1 MKKYVVREP
10 IPKDID
16 QALLAYPELM
26 RALLYYRDIT
36 TPEQAHEF
44 LNPNYETGVHD
55 PYLLKDMEKAVQRI
69 LKAVGSN
76 EKILVYSDYDA
87 DGIPAAVVMHDFF
100 KLIGYSN
107 FDIYIPHRH
116 HEGFGLHLEAV
127 DKFKEQ
133 GVGLIITCDC
143 GITDA
148 EEVEHANKY
157 GIDVIITDHHLPLR
171 SEAKGD
177 MPQDQLPSAY
187 AIVNPKQED
196 CQYPYD
202 MLCGSG
208 VAFKLVQ
215 GVLAALQKY
224 HPGHSATPLTVR
236 GEGSAVGGSG
246 VILKPGAE
254 KWLLD
259 MVGLATL
266 SDMVPVVGEN
276 RIFAHYGLKVLRKSR
291 RPGIQKLVALLK
303 MQQEHLTEDDVGFM
317 ITPRINAAS
326 RMGVPT
332 DAFKML
338 SETDEAVADSYVQH
352 LNEINNERKGLVAS
366 LVKEIKK
373 TLEERRDHY
382 QSQHII
388 VLGNPAWRPALL
400 GLAANTI
407 AEEFNKPVFLWGRED
422 GKFIKG
428 SCRSDGVQDLVKI
441 MQGAKDNFLDYGGH
455 KFSGGFSVEHD
466 KIHTLEEALVNSCAD
481 ITIEGAKIE
490 EHTFVDA
497 VLDLDTVHWKTHD
510 IVDKLAPFGMGNPK
524 PLFLFKDVTPAE
536 VKAFGKAKEHLDIS
550 FANSNNKQVRAIGF
564 FMKPEDFE
572 TVPQTGK
579 PLNLVATIEKSMFRN
594 YPELR
599 LRIVDIF

>member
-1 MKKYVVREP
+1 MKKYVVREA
-10 IPKDID
+10 IPKDVD
-16 QALLAYPELM
+16 QILLAYPELM
-26 RALLYYRDIT
+26 RSLLYYRDII

-69 LKAVGSN
+69 LKAIDKK
-76 EKILVYSDYDA
+76 EKMLVYSDYDA

-116 HEGFGLHLEAV
+116 HEGFGLHMEAV
-127 DKFKEQ
+127 EKFKEQ
-133 GVGLIITCDC
+133 GVGLIITLDC
-143 GITDA
+143 GITDV
-148 EEVEHANKY
+148 EEVEHANKL
-157 GIDVIITDHHLPLR
+157 GIDVIITDHH
-171 SEAKGD
+171 
-177 MPQDQLPSAY
+177 MPGLTIPPAY
-187 AIVNPKQED
+187 AIVNPKQSE
-196 CQYPYD
+196 CEYPYD

-215 GVLAALQKY
+215 GILKKY
-224 HPGHSATPLTVR
+224 HLGLSATPFNLR
-236 GEGSAVGGSG
+236 GDKG
-246 VILKPGAE
+246 VILKSGCE

-266 SDMVPVVGEN
+266 SDMVPLVGEN
-276 RIFAHYGLKVLRKSR
+276 RVFAHYGLKVLRKSR
-291 RPGIQKLVALLK
+291 RPGIQKLVSLLK

-338 SETDEAVADSYVQH
+338 SETDEVIADGYVQH

-373 TLEERRDHY
+373 TLEERRDHF

-422 GKFIKG
+422 GKYIKG

-441 MQGAKDNFLDYGGH
+441 MQGAKDNFVDYGGH

-466 KIHTLEEALVNSCAD
+466 KIHTLEEALLKSCD
-481 ITIEGAKIE
+481 EITIEGARVEGHAFI
-490 EHTFVDA
+490 DA
-497 VLDLDTVHWKTHD
+497 VLDLDSVNWKTHD
-510 IVDKLAPFGMGNPK
+510 VVDKLAPFGMGNPK
-524 PLFLFKDVTPAE
+524 PLFLFKNIAPSE
-536 VKAFGKAKEHLDIS
+536 VKAFGKAKEHLDIG
-550 FANSNNKQVRAIGF
+550 FTNSKNKQIRAIGF
-564 FMKPEDFE
+564 FIKPEDFDVIPE
-572 TVPQTGK
+572 TGK
-579 PLNLVATIEKSMFRN
+579 PIDLIATIEKSMFRN
-594 YPELR
+594 
-599 LRIVDIF
+599 